1 MWYEFPEASDLFTND
16 KQFMFGHSMLNAP
29 KINEPSDEELWTSFT
44 HDVEVELPSESIWYS
59 FNSKLVIPEEFY
71 DAPKT
76 LAVADQE
83 SATFVRGG
91 SILPMLKIYGQETSL
106 LNAIKNPMVLD
117 IYSDEEGSAVG
128 LLYLDDGM
136 SLEYETNNA
145 QTLVHF
151 FMHDTTDVT
160 VMKIDSDDN
169 HYAAS
174 CGKTIAEVNIYGVEN
189 QPTNVVDVW
198 FNRDASFIYNK
209 SAKSVHVKD
218 LHLPTDCGFH
228 QGEEHNLLKLIY

>member
-1 MWYEFPEASDLFTND
+1 
-16 KQFMFGHSMLNAP
+16 MFGNAILNAP
-29 KINEPSDEELWTSFT
+29 KINEPTDEELWTSFT
-44 HDVEVELPSESIWYS
+44 HDVDVELPTGAIWYS
-59 FNSKLVIPEEFY
+59 FNSKLQIPEEY
-71 DAPKT
+71 YGVSKT
-76 LAVADQE
+76 LAVGDQE

-106 LNAIKNPMVLD
+106 LNAINNPMVLD
-117 IYSDEEGSAVG
+117 IYADKTGSAVG
-128 LLYLDDGM
+128 ILYLDDGM
-136 SLEYETNNA
+136 TLEHETQNA
-145 QTLVHF
+145 KTLVHF
-151 FMHDTTDVT
+151 FMHETTDVS

-189 QPTNVVDVW
+189 QPTNVVDTW
-198 FNRDASFIYNK
+198 FNRNASFIYNK

-218 LHLPTDCGFH
+218 LHLPTECGFH